1 MVPMTNAWP
10 YVQILAPAMTALR
23 PAGQIVVPIP
33 PAVQQS
39 VPPATNMAASVG
51 ACPAPPHCPTLP
63 SSESAYNAVSRGDF
77 MSWLKVGRDM
87 ILRGAL
93 IWTGI
98 VGYDKIAGREDPYRL
113 QRAIAGAVGI
123 EFFVLAWTW
132 YNAPKRNA

>member
-1 MVPMTNAWP
+1 MAASPSPWP
-10 YVQILAPAMTALR
+10 YLIARPAVVPAIQPGWLVS
-23 PAGQIVVPIP
+23 PAGQVAATPVP
-33 PAVQQS
+33 ASTV
-39 VPPATNMAASVG
+39 ATSVG

-63 SSESAYNAVSRGDF
+63 SSESAYKAVSQGDF

-87 ILRGAL
+87 VLRGAL

-98 VGYDKIAGREDPYRL
+98 VAYDAIAKREDPYRL

-132 YNAPKRNA
+132 FNAPKRTS